1 MLYSLNPVTKEMTI
15 ATMNIGRPTPDP
27 RFGAPVELSR
37 SDMHSLLNL
46 LGIGEALPGQGI
58 ATEEAPPAFLQ
69 VEPAGPSRNED
80 VLDARMPFEPGARL
94 QAAMTAE
101 IISDDEDVASWV
113 IGFNIAQ
120 QGDVALG
127 IA

>member
-1 MLYSLNPVTKEMTI
+1 M
-15 ATMNIGRPTPDP
+15 
-27 RFGAPVELSR
+27 
-37 SDMHSLLNL
+37 
-46 LGIGEALPGQGI
+46 LPGHARGQVDLVGVGEGLAGQGL
-58 ATEEAPPAFLQ
+58 AAEEPPPAFLQ